1 MCPAVESRAGKL
13 FYWRTIV
20 SMHDP
25 VADMLTRIRNG
36 QQAKHQQITLV
47 SSNLKEEIARVLK
60 EEGYIDSYSIEAL
73 ENNLKVM
80 TVKLKYYHGRPV
92 IELIKRISRP
102 GLRVYKSYKDLSS
115 IPGFGV
121 AILSTSKGIMTHIS
135 AKIKGV
141 GGEVICEVA

>member
-1 MCPAVESRAGKL
+1 M
-13 FYWRTIV
+13 

-36 QQAKHQQITLV
+36 QQAKHQQVTLT
-47 SSNLKEEIARVLK
+47 SSKLKEEIARVLK
-60 EEGYIDSYSIEAL
+60 EEGYIENFSVEAL
-73 ENNLKVM
+73 DNNLKLM
-80 TVKLKYYHGRPV
+80 TIKLKYYHGRPV

-102 GLRVYKSYKDLSS
+102 GLRVYKSYRDLTS

-121 AILSTSKGIMTHIS
+121 AILSTSQGIMTNIA
-135 AKIKGV
+135 AKTKGV